1 MATVGGLKWD
11 FEVYS
16 VSIWIPK
23 GSNRML
29 RGNAT
34 ATVDDK
40 GRFKVPVQFRDY
52 IDETWGPDF
61 YVTSFEGESVQ
72 IYPLPVWQEIE
83 EKLAKLPSQHP
94 TKKKYL
100 DRTSYY
106 GQATSLDKSGR
117 ILIPSLLRDS
127 ARMTGEVSVLGV
139 LTYLDVWN
147 HQLLKQR
154 LDSQTV
160 TNEDKEILSQLGI

>member
-1 MATVGGLKWD
+1 
-11 FEVYS
+11 
-16 VSIWIPK
+16 
-23 GSNRML
+23 ML

-40 GRFKVPVQFRDY
+40 GRFKLPIQYRDY
-52 IDETWGPDF
+52 IEETWGSDF

-100 DRTSYY
+100 DRTSYF
-106 GQATSLDKSGR
+106 GQSTSLDKSGR
-117 ILIPSLLRDS
+117 ILIPALLRES
-127 ARMTGEVSVLGV
+127 AKMAGEVAVLGN

-147 HQLLKQR
+147 HTLIKAR
-154 LDSQTV
+154 LETQTV
-160 TNEDKEILSQLGI
+160 TNEDKEILSSLGI